1 MAGCR
6 FTACNTLLVFPGLRE
21 EFSKCLGFGQLL
33 LEKDSLCHWDY
44 VEICKGD
51 CQIKVRFSVPNPW
64 APVVFQMQEFLESER
79 KRSKYTVYYVSAPAE
94 WQAVIKHIDLSSAN
108 VWIFTLSGIKAI
120 NTLTSAEVTNSIWTY
135 FQFSDFWGFRKTH
148 RGSWK

>member
-1 MAGCR
+1 M
-6 FTACNTLLVFPGLRE
+6 
-21 EFSKCLGFGQLL
+21 
-33 LEKDSLCHWDY
+33 
-44 VEICKGD
+44 EICKGD

-108 VWIFTLSGIKAI
+108 V
-120 NTLTSAEVTNSIWTY
+120 
-135 FQFSDFWGFRKTH
+135 
-148 RGSWK
+148 